1 MKAKKIIIKI
11 LFFALIF
18 ITLINCIEI
27 KGINNV
33 INYDKST
40 NSLST
45 ISGKMSASFSEDGGS
60 SVTLTSDTVV
70 NGWDYDNIGTLNI
83 SLEELNIN
91 VVYKLIITMDNC
103 LYLPVEVIPS
113 PNGSTIDFKK
123 NESIV
128 VNGNKTYE
136 GMPYS
141 GTITYTFNNGSAKTI
156 EIENFEL
163 EFKYDDV
170 YWNDFANA
178 SLGNGV
184 DPLLTVQ
191 LVAEDT
197 EILDERN
204 ILNIITGKKNNYFY
218 NSSFVYKNIG
228 SDSFEARPN
237 ETMTFYFGQDSQYAF
252 TGQYFK
258 QINIELEIPKYS
270 KDGNTYYL
278 EYDPNN
284 IGIYIK
290 SGVAL
295 NKSYY
300 DITATNEKIY
310 IELNDFYHQ
319 SSTILNLKLNFPQAE
334 ELLSVSGLYVFKGS
348 SKAYINGDTSQLLYS
363 DKFNITL
370 NTNKESQIGIF
381 NRGWTT
387 DYRNDSVVQPLGG
400 LGLINKGADSGK
412 IKLQYDFDTI
422 LNDDVALLVSTIRLM
437 PDNVSKIFTIKYSL
451 VNDKGEIQYFDSTG
465 EIVNKNTPDAT
476 PYWTVEI
483 SNKYYGKTLTY
494 SNSILFNRSM
504 IFEKH
509 RQENL
514 YFKTIEYELG
524 VILSGQTL
532 WHSGANFSY
541 DSSSGTFWGYIK
553 ANGVDKKAISN
564 VKVYEK
570 DNNGYYQLLHDVN
583 ITTGTKIDDA
593 ISYGMANASVSNN
606 TVNAGD
612 SFVISGQIRTVAYPY
627 SANSVLNTEDNPV
640 IIGLKLP
647 EGVKINKSGSLFTNK
662 FGTVNIEIASI
673 TSESLGDGYN
683 LWRIELKG
691 GYIVGYCSE
700 TLGAISNGAYINFNI
715 ECSTELITSG
725 TSLFIRNSV
734 FCAAK
739 DIRNGSSGTYATQ
752 SVVDSFDL
760 NSNGSTA
767 DKIGCFDDDFESL
780 KIQIIGKDAKLDI
793 YDSVKINGVGRSADL
808 DTSVYNEIVSYE
820 LNINCID
827 GGLAE
832 DFAYY
837 IPIIKEDSIVD
848 NELIFSAQ
856 YSYVLSQEPE
866 VINSIQN
873 GGVKVLYTFD
883 KNITYNTVGSAT
895 WYETIPD
902 NKTLEEVTFIK
913 VVSQKDII
921 ENGSESV
928 VSLTMVY
935 DGDEEDYISNVGM
948 QNSWSSRG
956 QYKYKLGDR
965 GTSGHYSTT
974 INSININYTFD
985 KQIIELTTSTGD
997 HSDNEGNDS
1006 YIIDTLT
1013 SFKNEQT
1020 YKIVSVT
1027 TYNTLLTSVS
1037 YMEAN
1042 ASLLTGDEANRT
1054 FAFYVTLDANEK
1066 KDVTVSENLLGTV
1079 GELQEY
1085 KLKFEIFNADVIS
1098 DITTIRYIEIII
1110 ESDNGVTIPVRINIK
1125 RTLTV
1130 IGTVSNSISAG
1141 KQYALFGTTDTSV
1154 IISKDSAF
1162 TAQFSAEN
1170 IIPDNYK
1177 ERKLLFTKALPEG
1190 TTIVFIDL
1198 TESTNIKY
1206 YYYEVGSLES
1216 KEISLTKFNVM
1227 GKSEKY
1233 SALTGTTAITEKYLF
1248 IIDMADENTLA
1259 HGSENSINLI
1269 RTLNSGE
1276 EKSATALT
1284 FKTNEIR
1291 TYELEGTDNK
1301 EVGEEIE
1308 IEYTISEIS
1317 YSDSK
1322 YNDRK
1327 LSLIITPTSTLSVN
1341 DASIK
1346 YNGETY
1352 YLNRNKEFII
1362 PLNDV
1367 QISGTNKIKFIF
1379 NSKTITE
1386 NEGTCTLNIKL
1397 KASATAS
1404 ADKPHL
1410 GNELKEINLTL
1421 KTNPKTSFKVESMS
1435 DRWIDKEE
1443 LKKTIE
1449 IKYNIEG
1456 VVNKVT
1462 IELQT
1467 KIGEGYATDSTL
1479 LEAVNGSTTQSSGQF
1494 IVTGKTTLTLKF
1506 SELMPVGNYQLLFTV
1521 YDNEG
1526 NKVITIPYK
1535 FIVME

>member
-1 MKAKKIIIKI
+1 
-11 LFFALIF
+11 
-18 ITLINCIEI
+18 
-27 KGINNV
+27 
-33 INYDKST
+33 
-40 NSLST
+40 
-45 ISGKMSASFSEDGGS
+45 MSASFSEDGGS

-103 LYLPVEVIPS
+103 LYLPVDVIPS
-113 PNGSTIDFKK
+113 PNGSTIDFEK

-141 GTITYTFNNGSAKTI
+141 GTITYTFNNGSAKTM

-218 NSSFVYKNIG
+218 NSTFVYKNIG

-237 ETMTFYFGQDSQYAF
+237 ETMTFHFGQDSQYTF

-284 IGIYIK
+284 IQIYIN
-290 SGVAL
+290 SGVTL

-319 SSTILNLKLNFPQAE
+319 SSTIFNLKLNFPQAE

-363 DKFNITL
+363 DKSNITL

-451 VNDKGEIQYFDSTG
+451 VDDKGEIQYFDSTG
-465 EIVNKNTPDAT
+465 EIVDKNTPDAT

-483 SNKYYGKTLTY
+483 SNKYYGKTLVY

-541 DSSSGTFWGYIK
+541 DSSNGTFWGYIK
-553 ANGVDKKAISN
+553 ANGVGKQAISN

-593 ISYGMANASVSNN
+593 ISYGMASASVSSN

-612 SFVISGQIRTVAYPY
+612 SFVISGQIRTVSYPY

-647 EGVKINKSGSLFTNK
+647 EGVKINKSGSLFTNRSR
-662 FGTVNIEIASI
+662 TVNIEIASI

-700 TLGAISNGAYINFNI
+700 TLGAISNGAYINFDI
-715 ECSTELITSG
+715 ECSTELITAG

-760 NSNGSTA
+760 NCNGSSS

-832 DFAYY
+832 DFVYY

-866 VINSIQN
+866 VINSIHD

-921 ENGSESV
+921 ENGSQSV

-935 DGDEEDYISNVGM
+935 DGDEDDYISNVGM

-956 QYKYKLGDR
+956 QYKYKLGNR

-1141 KQYALFGTTDTSV
+1141 KQYALFGTTETSV

-1177 ERKLLFTKALPEG
+1177 ERKLLFTNALPEG
-1190 TTIVFIDL
+1190 TTIVLIDL

-1216 KEISLTKFNVM
+1216 NEISLTKFNVM

-1233 SALTGTTAITEKYLF
+1233 SELTGTTAITEKYLF
-1248 IIDMADENTLA
+1248 IIDMADDNTLA

-1308 IEYTISEIS
+1308 IEYTISEIN

-1456 VVNKVT
+1456 VANKVT
-1462 IELQT
+1462 IELQA

-1506 SELMPVGNYQLLFTV
+1506 SELMPVGDYQLLFTV